1 MTTRLNLMGEQ
12 TGAVEARWA
21 HDPEVDGWTPFSA
34 FFSHVARI
42 SVFGNGHEAVIY
54 DLRIFRISYNQ
65 PAIAQL
71 VERRTVVSTSGHP

>member
-1 MTTRLNLMGEQ
+1 MGERS
-12 TGAVEARWA
+12 GAVEACWA
-21 HDPEVDGWTPFSA
+21 HNPTVDGSIPFSA
-34 FFSHVARI
+34 IFSHVAGI
-42 SVFGNGHEAVIY
+42 SVFGDGQQAVIY